1 MPKPRMTAAA
11 LVLALAACA
20 PEQPADNGSGTAR
33 LVAEGNA
40 DEIVVPQGNG
50 TDGNAAAPTPTNHG
64 VNLAPDGLALVL
76 QGGATRHIGFG
87 LTREEAVRLVSA
99 GLGEPESQDFNQE
112 CPGGALEEVE
122 FDGGLGLSFS
132 EGRFVGWDLN
142 SRDDGRFTT
151 AAGIGLGSTRKQ
163 LESAMAI
170 EVEESSLGHE
180 FHSGMLSGLLDSLA
194 PTGKITALWAGNTCI
209 FR

>member
-1 MPKPRMTAAA
+1 MTKARITTAA
-11 LVLALAACA
+11 LLLALAACA
-20 PEQPADNGSGTAR
+20 PEQPADNGSGASR

-40 DEIVVPQGNG
+40 DEIVVPQTNATTGNEA
-50 TDGNAAAPTPTNHG
+50 DQAPAL
-64 VNLAPDGLALVL
+64 NLAPDGLALVL
-76 QGGATRHIGFG
+76 EGGAMRHIAFG
-87 LTREEAVRLVSA
+87 LTREEAVRLVSS
-99 GLGEPESQDFNQE
+99 GLGEPVSKAANQE
-112 CPGGALEEVE
+112 CPGGPLESVE
-122 FDGGLGLSFS
+122 FDGGLRLSFG

-142 SRDDGRFTT
+142 SREDGRFTT

-163 LESAMAI
+163 LEDAIAI

-194 PTGKITALWAGNTCI
+194 PSGKVTALWAGNTCI